1 MVRRVSEFDHVCVV
15 SINPKLH
22 VDRLGRKRIRCGL
35 PCHDPYHLSAS
46 RPEPGAGVDDHRG
59 SVSKLKQRNDSAA
72 PELIRFQETFIGEPQ
87 EFRSFSQ
94 VIDEMFILLGFN
106 QRPQLFDIEASIWN
120 AEEKESR
127 T

>member
-1 MVRRVSEFDHVCVV
+1 M
-15 SINPKLH
+15 
-22 VDRLGRKRIRCGL
+22 
-35 PCHDPYHLSAS
+35 
-46 RPEPGAGVDDHRG
+46 GV
-59 SVSKLKQRNDSAA
+59 
-72 PELIRFQETFIGEPQ
+72 PQ

-120 AEEKESR
+120 AEEKESH